1 MTAKKKQTKKTFDF
15 WLSEMCS
22 YILRPLSFRL
32 PSFLLS
38 RMWIGPLTMLKMKRN
53 SCECK
58 YQALHFR
65 CLVIQLTG
73 WIGGFFFKK
82 KKVLCFT
89 DVQMILVY
97 KTLIIIINY
106 FQNLPC
112 LLVIITHLPGRPS
125 PQLPLQTLVD
135 HELDGR
141 VQHQQ

>member
-1 MTAKKKQTKKTFDF
+1 
-15 WLSEMCS
+15 
-22 YILRPLSFRL
+22 
-32 PSFLLS
+32 
-38 RMWIGPLTMLKMKRN
+38 MLKMKRN
-53 SCECK
+53 SCEGK

-65 CLVIQLTG
+65 CL
-73 WIGGFFFKK
+73 
-82 KKVLCFT
+82 VLCFT